1 MNRKAVIYSRV
12 STNEQTVENQLRV
25 LREVAE
31 KRGLE
36 VVREISDEGI
46 SGAKGRNERP
56 GFDELIKGSVKN
68 EWDIILVWDV
78 SRLGRSLKHLVSFL
92 EDIQSA
98 RCDMYIH
105 QSGIDTSTASGKM
118 MFGMLSV
125 FSEFERSMIRERV
138 IAGQQRAVANGVKL
152 GRKTNVNDG
161 IITAVYH
168 MRQNNV
174 PIKRIAKDLQI
185 GVGTVYKILDKV
197 AQWIMNSIEDFKK
210 IEIIHWVSVCIS
222 SKTRHT
228 L

>member
-46 SGAKGRNERP
+46 SGAKGRDERQ

-138 IAGQQRAVANGVKL
+138 IAGQQRAKSEGKHI
-152 GRKTNVNDG
+152 GRPTNVNDG
-161 IITAVYH
+161 IINAVYQL
-168 MRQNNV
+168 RQNNV
-174 PIKRIAKDLQI
+174 PISRIAKDLQI

-197 AQWIMNSIEDFKK
+197 A
-210 IEIIHWVSVCIS
+210 
-222 SKTRHT
+222 
-228 L
+228 

>member
-12 STNEQTVENQLRV
+12 STNEQTVENQLKV

-46 SGAKGRNERP
+46 SGAKGRDERP

-78 SRLGRSLKHLVSFL
+78 TRLGRSLKHLVSFL

-98 RCDMYIH
+98 HCDMYIH

-138 IAGQQRAVANGVKL
+138 IAGQQRAVANGIKL

-197 AQWIMNSIEDFKK
+197 A
-210 IEIIHWVSVCIS
+210 
-222 SKTRHT
+222 
-228 L
+228 

>member
-46 SGAKGRNERP
+46 SGAKGRNERQ

-98 RCDMYIH
+98 HCDMYIH

-197 AQWIMNSIEDFKK
+197 A
-210 IEIIHWVSVCIS
+210 
-222 SKTRHT
+222 
-228 L
+228 

>member
-1 MNRKAVIYSRV
+1 M
-12 STNEQTVENQLRV
+12 
-25 LREVAE
+25 AE

-78 SRLGRSLKHLVSFL
+78 SRLGRSLQHLVSFL

-98 RCDMYIH
+98 NCDMYIH
-105 QSGIDTSTASGKM
+105 QSGIDTSTPSGKM

-138 IAGQQRAVANGVKL
+138 IAGQQRAKSEGKHI
-152 GRKTNVNDG
+152 GRPTNVNDG
-161 IITAVYH
+161 IINAVYQL
-168 MRQNNV
+168 RQNNV
-174 PIKRIAKDLQI
+174 PISRIAKDLQI

-197 AQWIMNSIEDFKK
+197 A
-210 IEIIHWVSVCIS
+210 
-222 SKTRHT
+222 
-228 L
+228 

>member
-1 MNRKAVIYSRV
+1 MHKKAVIYSRV
-12 STNEQTVENQLRV
+12 STTNGQTVENQLRV

-31 KRGLE
+31 KKGIE

-46 SGAKGRNERP
+46 SGAKGRDERK
-56 GFDELIKGSVKN
+56 GFDELITGSIRR

-98 RCDMYIH
+98 NCDMYIH
-105 QSGIDTSTASGKM
+105 QSGIDTSTPSGKM

-197 AQWIMNSIEDFKK
+197 A
-210 IEIIHWVSVCIS
+210 
-222 SKTRHT
+222 
-228 L
+228 

>member
-12 STNEQTVENQLRV
+12 STNDQTIDNQLKV
-25 LREVAE
+25 LRDIAD

-46 SGAKGRNERP
+46 SGAKGRDERK
-56 GFDELIKGSVKN
+56 GFDQLIKGSIKN

-98 RCDMYIH
+98 KCDLYIH
-105 QSGIDTSTASGKM
+105 QSGIDTSTPSGKM

-138 IAGQQRAVANGVKL
+138 IAGQQRAKAEGKHIGRKSNLTDGVK
-152 GRKTNVNDG
+152 
-161 IITAVYH
+161 TAVYQL
-168 MRQNNV
+168 RQNNV

-185 GVGTVYKILDKV
+185 GVGTVYKVLDLYKV
-197 AQWIMNSIEDFKK
+197 A
-210 IEIIHWVSVCIS
+210 
-222 SKTRHT
+222 
-228 L
+228 

>member
-12 STNEQTVENQLRV
+12 STNDQTIDNQLKV
-25 LREVAE
+25 LREIAD

-36 VVREISDEGI
+36 VMREMSDEGI
-46 SGAKGRNERP
+46 SGATGRDARK
-56 GFDELIKGSVKN
+56 GFDQLIKGSVKN

-98 RCDMYIH
+98 NCDLYIH

-125 FSEFERSMIRERV
+125 FSEFERSMIKERV
-138 IAGQQRAVANGVKL
+138 IAGQQRAKSEGKHI
-152 GRKTNVNDG
+152 GRKTNVNEG
-161 IITAVYH
+161 TVNAVKQL
-168 MRQNNV
+168 RQNNV
-174 PIKRIAKDLQI
+174 PIKRIAKDLHI

-197 AQWIMNSIEDFKK
+197 A
-210 IEIIHWVSVCIS
+210 
-222 SKTRHT
+222 
-228 L
+228 

>member
-12 STNEQTVENQLRV
+12 STNEQTVENQLKV

-46 SGAKGRNERP
+46 SGAKGRDERP

-98 RCDMYIH
+98 HCDLYIH

-185 GVGTVYKILDKV
+185 GVGTVYKILDEV
-197 AQWIMNSIEDFKK
+197 A
-210 IEIIHWVSVCIS
+210 
-222 SKTRHT
+222 
-228 L
+228 

>member
-12 STNEQTVENQLRV
+12 STNEQTVENQLRI

-46 SGAKGRNERP
+46 SGAKGRDERQ

-138 IAGQQRAVANGVKL
+138 IAGQQRAKSEGKHI
-152 GRKTNVNDG
+152 GRPTNVNDG
-161 IITAVYH
+161 IINAVYQL
-168 MRQNNV
+168 RQNNV
-174 PIKRIAKDLQI
+174 PISRIAKDLQI

-197 AQWIMNSIEDFKK
+197 A
-210 IEIIHWVSVCIS
+210 
-222 SKTRHT
+222 
-228 L
+228 

>member
-98 RCDMYIH
+98 HCDLYIH
-105 QSGIDTSTASGKM
+105 QSGLDTSTASGKM
-118 MFGMLSV
+118 MFQMIGV

-138 IAGQQRAVANGVKL
+138 IAGQQRAKAEGKHI
-152 GRKTNVNDG
+152 GRPTNVNDG
-161 IITAVYH
+161 IITAVYQL
-168 MRQNNV
+168 RQNNV
-174 PIKRIAKDLQI
+174 SISRIAKDLQI

-197 AQWIMNSIEDFKK
+197 A
-210 IEIIHWVSVCIS
+210 
-222 SKTRHT
+222 
-228 L
+228 

>member
-1 MNRKAVIYSRV
+1 MNRAVIYSRV

-36 VVREISDEGI
+36 VIIEISDEGI
-46 SGAKGRNERP
+46 SGSKGRDERP
-56 GFDELIKGSVKN
+56 GFDELIKGSIKN

-98 RCDMYIH
+98 HCDLYIH

-138 IAGQQRAVANGVKL
+138 IAGQQRAVANGIKL

-197 AQWIMNSIEDFKK
+197 S
-210 IEIIHWVSVCIS
+210 
-222 SKTRHT
+222 
-228 L
+228 

>member
-12 STNEQTVENQLRV
+12 STNEQTVENQLKV

-46 SGAKGRNERP
+46 SGAKGRDERP

-98 RCDMYIH
+98 HCDLYIH

-174 PIKRIAKDLQI
+174 SIKRIAKDLQI

-197 AQWIMNSIEDFKK
+197 A
-210 IEIIHWVSVCIS
+210 
-222 SKTRHT
+222 
-228 L
+228 

>member
-46 SGAKGRNERP
+46 SGAKGRDERQ

-98 RCDMYIH
+98 NCDMYIH

-138 IAGQQRAVANGVKL
+138 IAGQQRAKSEGKHI
-152 GRKTNVNDG
+152 GRPTNVNDG
-161 IITAVYH
+161 IINAVYQL
-168 MRQNNV
+168 RQNNV
-174 PIKRIAKDLQI
+174 PISRIAKDLQI

-197 AQWIMNSIEDFKK
+197 A
-210 IEIIHWVSVCIS
+210 
-222 SKTRHT
+222 
-228 L
+228 

>member
-46 SGAKGRNERP
+46 SGAKGRDERP

-68 EWDIILVWDV
+68 ERDIILVWDV

-98 RCDMYIH
+98 HCDLYIH

-125 FSEFERSMIRERV
+125 FSEFERTMIRERV

-197 AQWIMNSIEDFKK
+197 A
-210 IEIIHWVSVCIS
+210 
-222 SKTRHT
+222 
-228 L
+228 

>member
-1 MNRKAVIYSRV
+1 MNRAVIYSRV

-98 RCDMYIH
+98 HCDMYIH

-161 IITAVYH
+161 IITAVYQL
-168 MRQNNV
+168 RKNNV

-197 AQWIMNSIEDFKK
+197 A
-210 IEIIHWVSVCIS
+210 
-222 SKTRHT
+222 
-228 L
+228 

>member
-1 MNRKAVIYSRV
+1 MNRKSVIYSRV

-98 RCDMYIH
+98 HCDMYIH

-138 IAGQQRAVANGVKL
+138 IAGQQRAKSEGKHI
-152 GRKTNVNDG
+152 GRPTNVNDG
-161 IITAVYH
+161 IINAVYQL
-168 MRQNNV
+168 RQNNV
-174 PIKRIAKDLQI
+174 PISRIAKDLQI

-197 AQWIMNSIEDFKK
+197 A
-210 IEIIHWVSVCIS
+210 
-222 SKTRHT
+222 
-228 L
+228 

>member
-1 MNRKAVIYSRV
+1 MNRAVIYSRV

-46 SGAKGRNERP
+46 SGAKGRDERQ

-98 RCDMYIH
+98 HCDMYIH

-161 IITAVYH
+161 IITAVYQL
-168 MRQNNV
+168 RKNNV

-197 AQWIMNSIEDFKK
+197 A
-210 IEIIHWVSVCIS
+210 
-222 SKTRHT
+222 
-228 L
+228 

>member
-1 MNRKAVIYSRV
+1 MNKKAVIYSRV
-12 STNEQTVENQLRV
+12 STTNGQTVENQLRV

-31 KRGLE
+31 KKGIE

-46 SGAKGRNERP
+46 SGAKGRDDRK
-56 GFDELIKGSVKN
+56 GFDELITGSIRH

-92 EDIQSA
+92 EDVQSA
-98 RCDMYIH
+98 RCDLYIH

-138 IAGQQRAVANGVKL
+138 IAGQQRAKAQGKHI

-161 IITAVYH
+161 IITAVYQL
-168 MRQNNV
+168 RKNNV

-185 GVGTVYKILDKV
+185 GVGTVYEILDKV
-197 AQWIMNSIEDFKK
+197 A
-210 IEIIHWVSVCIS
+210 
-222 SKTRHT
+222 
-228 L
+228 

>member
-12 STNEQTVENQLRV
+12 STNEQTVENQLKV
-25 LREVAE
+25 LREVVE

-46 SGAKGRNERP
+46 SGAKGRDERP

-98 RCDMYIH
+98 HCDLYIH

-138 IAGQQRAVANGVKL
+138 IAGQQRAVANGIKL

-168 MRQNNV
+168 MRQNNIS
-174 PIKRIAKDLQI
+174 IKRIAKDLQI

-197 AQWIMNSIEDFKK
+197 A
-210 IEIIHWVSVCIS
+210 
-222 SKTRHT
+222 
-228 L
+228 